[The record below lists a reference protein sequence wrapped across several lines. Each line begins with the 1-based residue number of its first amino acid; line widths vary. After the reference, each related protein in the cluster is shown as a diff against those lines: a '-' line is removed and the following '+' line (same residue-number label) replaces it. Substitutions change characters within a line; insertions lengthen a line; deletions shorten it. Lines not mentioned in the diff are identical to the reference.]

1 MSVLSGLKHFW
12 EDPAYKICKWLL
24 HYVEPEQIPDKL
36 FLKYQYHYVFG
47 ERLNL
52 RHPKSFNEKLQWLK
66 LYDHNP
72 LYTTLV
78 DKYAVKEW
86 VANRIGEQYVIPT
99 FAVYDNAEQIDLSK
113 LPDRFVLKCTHDSGS
128 VVICKDKRTFD
139 FDAAKQILTQGLKD
153 DFYKKHREW
162 PYKNVPRR
170 IIAEQ
175 YMEDSQTSELR
186 DYKFF
191 CTDGICH
198 ALFVATERMKN
209 DEPFFDFYDPDF
221 KHLSIIQGHPNNPCR
236 INKPVSFETMKH
248 LAGVLSQGIPNVRC
262 DFYEVDGKPYFGE
275 MTFYHY
281 SGLVPFNPSEID
293 FNWGEW
299 IHLPKDKLQ

>member
-24 HYVEPEQIPDKL
+24 HYVEPERIPDKL

-47 ERLNL
+47 EKLNL

-99 FAVYDNAEQIDLSK
+99 FAVFDNAEQIDLSK

-162 PYKNVPRR
+162 PYKDIKPR
-170 IIAEQ
+170 IIAEK
-175 YMEDSQTSELR
+175 YLEDGTSLELV
-186 DYKFF
+186 DYKFYCF
-191 CTDGICH
+191 NGQPKIVMVACGRFSGKKTFAYFDYDWNILNITWGAPNPEQYPKKPKNYDEMLVLAHTLSKGIPHVRVDLYNVDG
-198 ALFVATERMKN
+198 AVFFGELT
-209 DEPFFDFYDPDF
+209 FFD
-221 KHLSIIQGHPNNPCR
+221 G
-236 INKPVSFETMKH
+236 
-248 LAGVLSQGIPNVRC
+248 
-262 DFYEVDGKPYFGE
+262 
-275 MTFYHY
+275 
-281 SGLVPFNPSEID
+281 SGLQRIDPLEWDYKMGKWVELPF
-293 FNWGEW
+293 
-299 IHLPKDKLQ
+299 

>member
-24 HYVEPEQIPDKL
+24 HYVEPERIPDKM
-36 FLKYQYHYVFG
+36 FLKYQYHYIFG
-47 ERLNL
+47 KRLNL

-99 FAVYDNAEQIDLSK
+99 FAVYDNTEQIDLSK

-139 FDAAKQILTQGLKD
+139 FDAAKQILTQGLKN

-162 PYKNVPRR
+162 PYKNVTKR
-170 IIAEQ
+170 IIAE
-175 YMEDSQTSELR
+175 ELIDDSESNGLI

-191 CTDGICH
+191 CFSGIPRIMYISNDQANHPHTD
-198 ALFVATERMKN
+198 
-209 DEPFFDFYDPDF
+209 FFDMSFNTLPIRLKDPN
-221 KHLSIIQGHPNNPCR
+221 SIVPPPRPH
-236 INKPVSFETMKH
+236 SFDEMKS
-248 LAGVLSQGIPNVRC
+248 LASVLSSGIPHVRV
-262 DFYEVDGKPYFGE
+262 DFYISNGHVYFGE
-275 MTFYHY
+275 MTFFHN
-281 SGLVPFNPSEID
+281 GGFTPFKPKEWNTVI
-293 FNWGEW
+293 GEM
-299 IHLPKDKLQ
+299 ISLPKRRL